1 MEKKVLK
8 IIPKAYSKNTMVTI
22 KENLSPSLHT
32 GKQKRAQRS
41 KTPTL
46 GKREPAQEA

>member
-8 IIPKAYSKNTMVTI
+8 IIPKACAKNTVVTI
-22 KENLSPSLHT
+22 KENPFPSLHPE
-32 GKQKRAQRS
+32 KQERAQRS

-46 GKREPAQEA
+46 GNREPAQEA